1 MQTFFGR
8 GFKSR
13 HLHHLASAF
22 GRFFYGAV
30 ETFVQPVHVLL
41 DGLLKGMIMCYENA
55 KPQTVKYSYVEMTQV
70 VMPPSTNA
78 IGTVFGGQIMGW
90 IDICA
95 AVSAQRHCRSVVVT
109 ASFDDVHFLHP
120 IKHGQVVILKS
131 QVNAVFR
138 SSMEIGTNII
148 VEDPFTGERKLAIRA
163 FSTFVALDKNS
174 SKPISCPP
182 LITESE
188 EEEKRERD
196 ANLRRKW
203 RLEHRKKLEHSMA

>member
-1 MQTFFGR
+1 M
-8 GFKSR
+8 
-13 HLHHLASAF
+13 
-22 GRFFYGAV
+22 Y
-30 ETFVQPVHVLL
+30 
-41 DGLLKGMIMCYENA
+41 DNA
-55 KPQTVKYSYVEMTQV
+55 KPFTVKHSYVEMTQV

-95 AVSAQRHCRSVVVT
+95 AVSAQRHCRSIVVT

-131 QVNAVFR
+131 QVNAVFK
-138 SSMEIGTNII
+138 SSMEIGTHVI
-148 VEDPFTGERKLAIRA
+148 VEDPFTGERMLAIRA
-163 FSTFVALDKNS
+163 FSTFVALDKQ

-188 EEEKRERD
+188 EEVKREKD

-203 RLEHRKKLEHSMA
+203 RLEHRKKLEQTVG